1 MKLSEYLKD
10 QIINITIMSSVIAL
24 IWVILKTFNYSNF
37 LVYYIPLLITCAY
50 LIMISYDYFR
60 KRKYYNNF
68 NHILNNLDEK
78 YLITELVDKPS
89 FLEGKIMIESIYEI
103 DKAMKEHLNDALYR
117 QSELKEYI
125 EMWCHEVKTPV
136 ATSQLIIEN
145 NSNPVN
151 DSIKEELLKIDDYVE
166 QVLFYARSEN
176 VEKDYLI
183 KDIELSDLVNSV
195 IKRNK
200 KDLINKQIKIEL
212 NNLDIS
218 VASDKKWLEFILN
231 QIINNAIKY
240 IDKDPIIII
249 GAKKYRDRIEL
260 TIQDHGIGIV
270 ESELKRVF
278 DKGFTGTIG
287 RQKQKSTGIGLYL
300 CKKLCTRLNHEI
312 KIDSNQEGTIVTIVF
327 PVSSYITLH

>member
-200 KDLINKQIKIEL
+200 KDLINKRIKIEL

>member
-1 MKLSEYLKD
+1 MKISEYLKD

-24 IWVILKTFNYSNF
+24 TWVILKIFNYSNF
-37 LVYYIPLLITCAY
+37 LVYYIPLLITCVY
-50 LIMISYDYFR
+50 LLMISYDYFR

-200 KDLINKQIKIEL
+200 KDLINKRIKIEL
-212 NNLDIS
+212 DNLDIS

-249 GAKKYRDRIEL
+249 GARKYRDRIEL

-312 KIDSNQEGTIVTIVF
+312 KIDSNQEGTIVTIIF

>member
-200 KDLINKQIKIEL
+200 KDLINKRIRIEL